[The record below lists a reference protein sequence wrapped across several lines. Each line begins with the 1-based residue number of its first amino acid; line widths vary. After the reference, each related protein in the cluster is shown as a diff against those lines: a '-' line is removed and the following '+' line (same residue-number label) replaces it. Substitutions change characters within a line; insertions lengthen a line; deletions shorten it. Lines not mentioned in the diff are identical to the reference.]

1 MKTSDRLFI
10 FLIGVM
16 YLTLFW
22 LRFIEP
28 YLNVNWELIVI
39 LILATFLFRKEI
51 IGIFLRFGNMIHHNK

>member
-1 MKTSDRLFI
+1 MKASDRLFI

-28 YLNVNWELIVI
+28 YLDVNWELIVI

-51 IGIFLRFGNMIHHNK
+51 IGVFLRFGKMIHHNK